1 MYSLAFGGSFCHLQL
16 FGMSCDVQVVS
27 DYVWEKLHT
36 GNWKEVPLVWRQM
49 HSATKLV
56 SAVAALREGKVA
68 EALQEVDKGILMG
81 APILG
86 RLLQKIASVLTDAI
100 TACGD
105 NPGSTISVSVDHGE
119 VVLAIPH
126 TRKRTKEEE
135 LRVEGSVG
143 IPAQLTTLTSAEEDR
158 QRSHR
163 RPIRFRNYQSV
174 CEAADPEG
182 GTSNSVL
189 EQEPSVVGEVSC
201 TAALVKDR
209 LYQKARKLRKG
220 VHSGVDITEMVADPS
235 NAAVHVVKNSTLPY
249 EGALKHPCPPVEP
262 VPVLE
267 CPSLEEFYCHCMQCG
282 CPAVL
287 KGCINHWPAYKG
299 ERKWRYV

>member
-1 MYSLAFGGSFCHLQL
+1 M
-16 FGMSCDVQVVS
+16 QVVS

-49 HSATKLV
+49 HSATKVV
-56 SAVAALREGKVA
+56 SAVAALREGRAA

-86 RLLQKIASVLTDAI
+86 GLLQKIASVLTDAI
-100 TACGD
+100 TTCGD
-105 NPGSTISVSVDHGE
+105 PGSTISVSVDHGE

-126 TRKRTKEEE
+126 TRKSAEEE
-135 LRVEGSVG
+135 GLRVGGSVG
-143 IPAQLTTLTSAEEDR
+143 IPAQLTTQTSAEEDR
-158 QRSHR
+158 QRPHR

-182 GTSNSVL
+182 GTSVGVL
-189 EQEPSVVGEVSC
+189 EQEPSVVDEVSC

-209 LYQKARKLRKG
+209 LYQKAMQLRKG
-220 VHSGVDITEMVADPS
+220 VHSGVDVTKMVAEPS
-235 NAAVHVVKNSTLPY
+235 NAAVHVTKNNTLPY
-249 EGALKHPCPPVEP
+249 EGALDHPCPPVEP

-282 CPAVL
+282 RPAVL
-287 KGCINHWPAYKG
+287 KGCINHWPAFKG
-299 ERKWRYV
+299 ERKWRCV